1 MVEVGVTDA
10 PRYRGAGD
18 VLLFLAALPLA
29 RRAQRMT
36 DTRLPD
42 VVAAMAEGRVFSFWF
57 LVFSSPRPPSGQDG
71 QRGSRSIGGGGVG
84 VDLERVARAAG
95 RSTSRWARWFGGLDT
110 CLTRSLVAGS
120 LLAGRGEVVLQVGF
134 RPGEAEQVVDGHAW
148 ITMDGEP
155 VGPDGQ
161 LAEERYERVMS
172 IPFGEEGGAR

>member
-1 MVEVGVTDA
+1 
-10 PRYRGAGD
+10 
-18 VLLFLAALPLA
+18 
-29 RRAQRMT
+29 
-36 DTRLPD
+36 
-42 VVAAMAEGRVFSFWF
+42 
-57 LVFSSPRPPSGQDG
+57 
-71 QRGSRSIGGGGVG
+71 
-84 VDLERVARAAG
+84 LERVARAAG